1 MSDIS
6 HRLRQAAQPG
16 AFVATDTLVE
26 AAEYVEKLERIVFD
40 KLDQLTITPTP
51 AKKTAAKSNTR
62 KTTT

>member
-16 AFVATDTLVE
+16 AYVATDTLVE

-40 KLDQLTITPTP
+40 KLDNLTITSPPST
-51 AKKTAAKSNTR
+51 KR
-62 KTTT
+62 TTTTKKATTK